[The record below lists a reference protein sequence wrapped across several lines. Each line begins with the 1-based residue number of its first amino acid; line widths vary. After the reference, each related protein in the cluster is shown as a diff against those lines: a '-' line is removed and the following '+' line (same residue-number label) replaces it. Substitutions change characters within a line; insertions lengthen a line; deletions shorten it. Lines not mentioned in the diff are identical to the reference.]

1 MISISMAWLVKK
13 QLIFIFKNRP
23 IIENIIEIK
32 TIVHNESAGYGKKSR
47 SAEILRN
54 TYNQMIKDKT
64 PFELRDLKINGDDI
78 IKNCPKINLENID
91 ILLENL
97 LEWAV
102 LNPKKNNKKELL
114 LVMNK
119 LINSKRGFYLD
130 E

>member
-1 MISISMAWLVKK
+1 MKTKKTVKK
-13 QLIFIFKNRP
+13 FIYKNRA
-23 IIENIIEIK
+23 IIDNIIEIK

-91 ILLENL
+91 ILLDNL

-102 LNPKKNNKKELL
+102 LICQL
-114 LVMNK
+114 
-119 LINSKRGFYLD
+119 Y
-130 E
+130 